1 MENTKETNQIAID
14 VTELGLFNGL
24 YESIWLNS
32 DMDIDE
38 LMELAELIGVDCN
51 DIDVSINCNEY
62 LKAISELYIEMLENE
77 IDSVGTFKVKELY
90 HPREYNFEND
100 HIIIDWFSELS
111 LEEMESKLKELTDD
125 NDDRINQNDW
135 TIEESVYDRYHGYEL
150 YDDMI
155 HYKYNGHELY
165 FNMDADD
172 IAKVK
177 A

>member
-1 MENTKETNQIAID
+1 MEKTKELNRLTID
-14 VTELGLFNGL
+14 VTELGLFSGL

-32 DMDIDE
+32 EQDIDE
-38 LMELAELIGVDCN
+38 VIELAELIGVDCN
-51 DIDVSINCNEY
+51 DIAVSIDTHKY

-77 IDSVGTFKVKELY
+77 IDSIGRFEVKELY

-100 HIIIDWFSELS
+100 RIIINWFSELS
-111 LEEMESKLKELTDD
+111 LEEMKSKLKELTDD
-125 NDDRINQNDW
+125 NDDRINRNGW

-150 YDDMI
+150 YDNMI

-172 IAKVK
+172 IARVK